1 MQSSKEDIALWWENE
16 KRKRH
21 AEAQKRYR
29 EKKGKLKVSEM
40 SSQDLNWK
48 RAQDRENQQYRR
60 ANMTQEERDIIKAKD
75 RERKAKKNQ
84 EKKDNTIVFKGGK
97 ASKQQKNNNRTQKKI
112 RDKRT
117 EEDKERKNA
126 YQAES
131 MRKLRS
137 NLTNQEQI
145 LSRMK
150 AKNGMRLSRK
160 FGYLGEYKQ
169 RKARCSYD
177 AFKYCR
183 YRAHKNGYAKNYPY
197 DRKKKMERKGERRLF
212 RKKQESLKQLNNRLR
227 VKRHRLKIKKLLQE
241 PVVIEEDG
249 KMSDY
254 ELLREQNIKEFDKL
268 KKESGLFD

>member
-29 EKKGKLKVSEM
+29 EKKGKQKVSEM
-40 SSQDLNWK
+40 RTQDLNWK
-48 RAQDRENQQYRR
+48 RVQDRINQQNRR
-60 ANMTQEERDIIKAKD
+60 ANMTQEERDIIRAKD

-84 EKKDNTIVFKGGK
+84 EKKNNTIVFKGGK

-112 RDKRT
+112 RDKRI
-117 EEDKERKNA
+117 EEDKEKVNA

-227 VKRHRLKIKKLLQE
+227 VKRHRLKIKKMF
-241 PVVIEEDG
+241 I
-249 KMSDY
+249 
-254 ELLREQNIKEFDKL
+254 
-268 KKESGLFD
+268 

>member
-29 EKKGKLKVSEM
+29 EKKGKQKVSEM
-40 SSQDLNWK
+40 RTQDLNWK
-48 RAQDRENQQYRR
+48 RVQDRINQQNRR
-60 ANMTQEERDIIKAKD
+60 ANMTQEERDIIRAKD

-84 EKKDNTIVFKGGK
+84 EKKNNTIVFKGGK

-117 EEDKERKNA
+117 EEDKEKKNA

-137 NLTNQEQI
+137 DLTNQEEI

-150 AKNGMRLSRK
+150 ARNGMRLSRK

-177 AFKYCR
+177 AFTYSSW
-183 YRAHKNGYAKNYPY
+183 AHEDGYSYSYAY
-197 DRKKKMERKGERRLF
+197 DRKKKMERRGERRLF

-227 VKRHRLKIKKLLQE
+227 VKKHRLKIKKLLQE
-241 PVVIEEDG
+241 PVVIEENCI
-249 KMSDY
+249 KSDY
-254 ELLREQNIKEFDKL
+254 ELLREKNIEEFERL
-268 KKESGLFD
+268 KKDSGLFD

>member
-1 MQSSKEDIALWWENE
+1 
-16 KRKRH
+16 
-21 AEAQKRYR
+21 
-29 EKKGKLKVSEM
+29 M

-75 RERKAKKNQ
+75 RFRKAKQNQ

-112 RDKRT
+112 RDKRI
-117 EEDKERKNA
+117 EEDKEKMNA

-227 VKRHRLKIKKLLQE
+227 VKRHRLKIKKMLQE